1 MLGRTLQGFAHARL
15 ASDHGPDSGHCL
27 LSGLSNPSA
36 SQSYRVQAQRHR
48 VMFKLIG
55 IILAAIP
62 VVLFLRAI
70 FTGQS
75 KKRSQAVSDFKK
87 QVDYLVWA
95 MLFLI
100 GCGFV
105 YSIGKLILD

>member
-1 MLGRTLQGFAHARL
+1 
-15 ASDHGPDSGHCL
+15 
-27 LSGLSNPSA
+27 
-36 SQSYRVQAQRHR
+36 
-48 VMFKLIG
+48 MFKLIG

-70 FTGQS
+70 FAGQL
-75 KKRSQAVSDFKK
+75 KKRSQAVSDFKR
-87 QVDYLVWA
+87 QVDYMIWA

-105 YSIGKLILD
+105 YSIGKLFLN

>member
-1 MLGRTLQGFAHARL
+1 ML
-15 ASDHGPDSGHCL
+15 
-27 LSGLSNPSA
+27 
-36 SQSYRVQAQRHR
+36 
-48 VMFKLIG
+48 KLIG
-55 IILAAIP
+55 IILAATP

-70 FTGQS
+70 FAGQS
-75 KKRSQAVSDFKK
+75 KKRSHAVSDFKK

-105 YSIGKLILD
+105 YSIGELILN